1 MNSTENVFVNL
12 YLSDYI
18 PDLYRGK
25 EKLVLKSKNIK
36 FLLFF
41 IMNIRILNLTIR
53 IGTPRFQ
60 LNNF

>member
-25 EKLVLKSKNIK
+25 EKLVLKSKN
-36 FLLFF
+36 
-41 IMNIRILNLTIR
+41 
-53 IGTPRFQ
+53 
-60 LNNF
+60 

>member
-25 EKLVLKSKNIK
+25 EKHVLKSKYCK
-36 FLLFF
+36 SFKSLLFF
-41 IMNIRILNLTIR
+41 IINIRILNLKKN
-53 IGTPRFQ
+53 GTM
-60 LNNF
+60 